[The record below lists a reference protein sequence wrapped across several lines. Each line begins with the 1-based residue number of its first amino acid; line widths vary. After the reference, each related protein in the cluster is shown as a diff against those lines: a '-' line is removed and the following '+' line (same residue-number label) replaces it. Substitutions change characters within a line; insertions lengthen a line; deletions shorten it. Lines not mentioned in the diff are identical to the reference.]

1 MRRHFG
7 SREYALHDPAEAQDR
22 PDEGGL
28 PTWDLTDLFPA
39 ARLAELRAALG
50 AIEDRAHGF
59 AAKYRGRVAFLEP
72 EDFAAAAD
80 AYQEI
85 EESLARLS
93 AFAELSFSA
102 QSDDPASGQLLQF
115 VTEQATSTTSEL
127 LFFTLEI
134 NRLDDETVET
144 WQNHQSVRPWRP
156 WLRDLR
162 VFRKHQLSDDLERL
176 LNEKDVVDRGW
187 GRLFDQ
193 TFATMRIQV
202 AAEELTLSEALSK
215 LSEARRQ
222 VRQET
227 AEALSRALES
237 IRPTASLVLNT
248 LAKNKAIIDDW
259 RHYDRPVSHRNLS
272 NMVEN
277 EVVDALVSA
286 VTAAYPRLSH
296 RYYSMKARW
305 LGLEKL
311 QHWDRNAPLPGDDN
325 RRIPWNE
332 AVSHVTA
339 AYERFSLELG
349 QQVRAFLGR
358 PWIDA
363 SLRPGKAG
371 GAFSHPT
378 VPSVHPYVLMNYY
391 GRSRDVMTL
400 AHELGHAVHQ
410 TLSAQQ
416 GYLLASTPLTLA
428 ETASVFGEMLTFRAW
443 LDSETDPRRRRRLLA
458 AKIEDSLNTVVRQ
471 IAFYQFE
478 AQLHAERKSGE
489 LLPTR
494 IDDIWLRVQSESLGP
509 AFDFTP
515 DYGTYWAYIPHFV
528 HSPFY
533 VYAYAFGEC
542 LVSALYALFESGHPR
557 FQSKYLDLLRSGG
570 TKRHQELL
578 APFGVDATD
587 PVFWDRGL
595 DVLAGWIDEL
605 ERISDG

>member
-1 MRRHFG
+1 MRRLYG
-7 SREYALHDPAEAQDR
+7 SRETALHDAAEAQAR
-22 PDEGGL
+22 PDGGGL

-39 ARLAELRAALG
+39 ARLDELRPALRS
-50 AIEDRAHGF
+50 IEDQARGF
-59 AAKYRGRVAFLEP
+59 AAKYKGRLESLRP
-72 EDFAAAAD
+72 AEFAAAVD
-80 AYQEI
+80 AYQKF

-93 AFAELSFSA
+93 AFAELLFSA

-134 NRLDDETVET
+134 NRLDDETIAA
-144 WQNHQSVRPWRP
+144 WQSHESVRPWRP

-162 VFRKHQLSDDLERL
+162 VFRNHQLSNELERL
-176 LNEKDVVDRGW
+176 FNEKDVVDRGW
-187 GRLFDQ
+187 SRLFDQ
-193 TFATMRIQV
+193 TL
-202 AAEELTLSEALSK
+202 AAMQIPLGAEQLTLSATLSR
-215 LSEARRQ
+215 LSDTSGQ
-222 VRQET
+222 VRQE
-227 AEALSRALES
+227 AAAALSRALGA

-248 LAKNKAIIDDW
+248 LSKNKAIIDDW
-259 RHYDRPVSHRNLS
+259 RHYRKPVSHRNLS
-272 NMVEN
+272 NMVED

-296 RYYSMKARW
+296 RYYAMKARW

-311 QHWDRNAPLPGDDN
+311 HHWDRNAPLPGDED
-325 RRIPWNE
+325 RRIPWDE
-332 AVSHVTA
+332 AIRHVTTS
-339 AYERFSLELG
+339 YERFSPELG
-349 QQVRAFLGR
+349 EQARTFLAH

-363 SLRPGKAG
+363 AVRPGKAG

-378 VPSVHPYVLMNYY
+378 VPSVHPYILMNYH
-391 GRSRDVMTL
+391 GRARDVMTL

-410 TLSAQQ
+410 TLSAER

-428 ETASVFGEMLTFRAW
+428 ETASVFGEMLAFRSW
-443 LDSETDPRRRRRLLA
+443 LDSEADPLRRRHLLA

-471 IAFYQFE
+471 IAFYKFETQF
-478 AQLHAERKSGE
+478 HSERRSGE

-494 IDDIWLRVQSESLGP
+494 IDEIWLGVQSESLGP

-542 LVSALYALFESGHPR
+542 LVAALYGLYESGHPS
-557 FQSKYLDLLRSGG
+557 FQSKYLDVLRAGG

-587 PVFWDRGL
+587 PTFWNRGL
-595 DVLAGWIDEL
+595 DVIASWIDEL